1 MTALGQRSLPWR
13 AFGNVASS
21 RTTVILG
28 TRASPGATLKPR
40 PPPSPPT
47 AAWPFKGGGRAPA
60 SQSAATWRG
69 GGEEAGKWEEEAVGD
84 LLRKSCGGFENS
96 DGKLELLCF
105 DGQSLEGF
113 EQGRGMI

>member
-1 MTALGQRSLPWR
+1 M
-13 AFGNVASS
+13 
-21 RTTVILG
+21 
-28 TRASPGATLKPR
+28 
-40 PPPSPPT
+40 
-47 AAWPFKGGGRAPA
+47 
-60 SQSAATWRG
+60 
-69 GGEEAGKWEEEAVGD
+69 GKWEEEAVGD